1 MDVVEVL
8 RTYLHQVFKGLH
20 RAWYNATRS
29 SQDEA
34 TKDTVREAEA
44 EVNLALKGANRNVF
58 KGGEIHRDSALGG

>member
-8 RTYLHQVFKGLH
+8 RTYLHQVFKALH

-44 EVNLALKGANRNVF
+44 EVNLALKGPNRNVF
-58 KGGEIHRDSALGG
+58 I